1 MNGKLVGGFIV
12 LSAAIV
18 GAAIYYLQEYH
29 FYEPVQLAD
38 GEVPVELTSLVSGVP
53 EGIIADSFEGTNAT
67 SSPIRYRACFTT
79 TMSQAMLSET
89 YEAYEGAVPL
99 TGPGWFDCYD
109 AEEVG
114 TALEEGRAL
123 AFLGE
128 KDIEYGIDRVVA
140 IAEDGR
146 GWVWHQINRC
156 GAAAFDGDPV
166 PPGCP
171 PPPDADM
178 NETPAG
184 MPQEGES
191 DG

>member
-12 LSAAIV
+12 GTALLA
-18 GAAIYYLQEYH
+18 GAALYYLQTYYY
-29 FYEPVQLAD
+29 YEPVELAA
-38 GEVPVELTSLVSGVP
+38 GEAPVELTSIASGEP
-53 EGIIADSFEGTNAT
+53 EAIIADGFEGTDAT

-79 TMSQAMLSET
+79 TMSQAMLTET
-89 YEAYEGAVPL
+89 YELYDEAEPL

-109 AEEVG
+109 AGEIG
-114 TALEEGRAL
+114 AALAEGRAL

-128 KDIEYGIDRVVA
+128 RDIEYGIDRVVA
-140 IAEDGR
+140 IDDTGR

-156 GAAAFDGDPV
+156 GQAAFDGDPL

-171 PPPDADM
+171 PQDAAQQD
-178 NETPAG
+178 